1 MIRQGVERVERV
13 RMCRR
18 LTWKEREKVNCSME
32 YIWSMETAGTSAE
45 AGELI
50 QTACTF
56 CPQGDTPQVT
66 YGASQPLKT
75 SGKDHGGLQDTP
87 NQGCGGGDA
96 EMFNPRLNNNLRHY
110 GVCMYVCMWQ

>member
-1 MIRQGVERVERV
+1 
-13 RMCRR
+13 
-18 LTWKEREKVNCSME
+18 ME
-32 YIWSMETAGTSAE
+32 YGDRRY
-45 AGELI
+45 
-50 QTACTF
+50 F
-56 CPQGDTPQVT
+56 CRGGRTHTNSKYLLSTGRYPAST

-75 SGKDHGGLQDTP
+75 SGKDHGGRQDTP